1 MIQKNMKKSMEI
13 SSPRKVKQ
21 KSIEH
26 DKSSQSKTVLTS
38 LRDLILSDGIEAG
51 SRLRA
56 AALADKLGVSRTPI
70 RNALAVLESEGVVDY
85 SHNCGYTAREFGM
98 QDTLDAIEVR
108 ASIEA
113 LAARILAE
121 RGLPAE
127 IARYA
132 NEQLKAGRDV
142 LDAND
147 WSDEVE
153 SIWYNLNFNFHRALI
168 RATENRYL
176 IKVISFTLVSPI
188 LREGFKTEI
197 LSTNNNENAKKIEDI
212 PTHIWESQ
220 IHHERL
226 LKAILA
232 GESNRAKN
240 IMFEHVMLS
249 KDRIVDALAN
259 TNL

>member
-1 MIQKNMKKSMEI
+1 MVQKNIKESLET
-13 SSPRKVKQ
+13 SSLNSTKQ
-21 KSIEH
+21 KFLK
-26 DKSSQSKTVLTS
+26 DKKLSQSKTVLSS
-38 LRDLILSDGIEAG
+38 LRDLILTEEVEAG
-51 SRLRA
+51 SSLRA

-85 SHNCGYTAREFGM
+85 SHNCGYTAREFGI

-113 LAARILAE
+113 AAARILAE
-121 RGLPAE
+121 RGLPPE
-127 IARYA
+127 VESYVE
-132 NEQLKAGRDV
+132 EQLKQGRDA
-142 LDAND
+142 LEENC

-153 SIWYNLNFNFHRALI
+153 TIWYNLNFNFHRALI

-188 LREGFKTEI
+188 LREGFKEEV
-197 LSTNNNENAKKIEDI
+197 LNKNNGNVARKIEDI
-212 PTHIWESQ
+212 PKHIWESQ

-226 LKAILA
+226 LKAIVA

-240 IMFEHVMLS
+240 IMFEHVMLCR
-249 KDRIVDALAN
+249 DRIVEAIAN
-259 TNL
+259 N